1 MNELHLGKPL
11 YSPMITK
18 QEIIDECTSVKDIR
32 DSSGKNRKIYHYFVT
47 FMVSYLLK
55 WHIVIY
61 QTSFI
66 LDRCGNIGLQFSTKG
81 RPR

>member
-1 MNELHLGKPL
+1 MKINSRKDPMNELHLGKPL

-47 FMVSYLLK
+47 FMVSYLSGILSSIK
-55 WHIVIY
+55 PH
-61 QTSFI
+61 SF
-66 LDRCGNIGLQFSTKG
+66 
-81 RPR
+81 